1 MHPPGNPFAA
11 PPAPR
16 AADRTV
22 MQTLLADLAT
32 PAIAG
37 LAGVLGIH
45 AAQDILARLR
55 RSGRCP
61 ERWR

>member
-1 MHPPGNPFAA
+1 
-11 PPAPR
+11 
-16 AADRTV
+16 